1 MQTEPEKK
9 VIYLTIHSY
18 KNTVKY
24 YKKYT
29 CILPTLTI
37 QKLIE
42 VGNTVKNTA

>member
-18 KNTVKY
+18 KNTIKY
-24 YKKYT
+24 YKN
-29 CILPTLTI
+29 ILPTLTI

>member
-18 KNTVKY
+18 KNTIKY
-24 YKKYT
+24 YKNIHVYT
-29 CILPTLTI
+29 AHTDNSI
-37 QKLIE
+37 LIE